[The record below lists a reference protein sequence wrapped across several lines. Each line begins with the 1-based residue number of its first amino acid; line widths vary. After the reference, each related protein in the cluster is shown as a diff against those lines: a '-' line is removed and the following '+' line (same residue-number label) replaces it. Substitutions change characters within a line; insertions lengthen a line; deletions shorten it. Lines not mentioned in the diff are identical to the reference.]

1 LARAING
8 SDSLNNIHV
17 INRAQLMNDALALAR
32 AKYVSYPIAL
42 DTTNYLNFE
51 TEYLPWATA
60 FSSLSYINDRLN
72 SEEGS
77 KILFEV
83 ILKLKK

>member
-8 SDSLNNIHV
+8 TESLNNLHV
-17 INRAQLMNDALALAR
+17 INRAQLMNDALTLAR
-32 AKYVSYPIAL
+32 AKYVTYPTAL
-42 DTTNYLNFE
+42 DTTNYLTFE